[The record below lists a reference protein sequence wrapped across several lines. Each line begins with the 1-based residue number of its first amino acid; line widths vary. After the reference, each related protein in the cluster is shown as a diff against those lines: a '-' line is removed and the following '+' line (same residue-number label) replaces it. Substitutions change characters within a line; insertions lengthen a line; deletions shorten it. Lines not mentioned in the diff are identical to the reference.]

1 MFDDPQKYLQ
11 TFANTVASCGLISD
25 LTFEAPHISRSWEQW
40 QIITVG
46 LKCKFHSGERLEV
59 FEGYSRKN
67 LKKSIQKNLSY
78 QFMQA
83 DGSLIF
89 RIDTHGIEIS
99 PEGACHLHI
108 DGEQD
113 LVLEGNARLNGF
125 SLRDVN
131 FLTVFPI
138 VYDRV
143 EGRALPWERTL

>member
-1 MFDDPQKYLQ
+1 
-11 TFANTVASCGLISD
+11 
-25 LTFEAPHISRSWEQW
+25 
-40 QIITVG
+40 